1 MTIIELRDYARIKAK
16 MEAKDAKT
24 EDFSDRERSTYEE
37 VLLKARERLID
48 GR

>member
-1 MTIIELRDYARIKAK
+1 

-24 EDFSDRERSTYEE
+24 EDFSDRERRTYEE
-37 VLLKARERLID
+37 VLLMAREVLID

>member
-1 MTIIELRDYARIKAK
+1 

-24 EDFSDRERSTYEE
+24 EDFS
-37 VLLKARERLID
+37 ARERKVYGDILLEIKEMLID